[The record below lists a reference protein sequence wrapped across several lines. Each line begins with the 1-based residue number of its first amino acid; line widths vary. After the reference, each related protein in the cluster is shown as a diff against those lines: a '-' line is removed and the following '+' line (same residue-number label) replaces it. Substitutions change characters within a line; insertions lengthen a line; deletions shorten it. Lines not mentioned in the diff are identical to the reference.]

1 MFFGWGFRW
10 YSSHHP
16 EGSIGIRLVLE
27 TAHILVAE
35 ARIDHLLHDHFL
47 LNDPEIPE
55 KCTAVPRNGQDN
67 VIYGTGIMDY
77 K

>member
-1 MFFGWGFRW
+1 MVFFA
-10 YSSHHP
+10 SSRGIH
-16 EGSIGIRLVLE
+16 GGIRLVLE

-55 KCTAVPRNGQDN
+55 KCTVAVPRNG
-67 VIYGTGIMDY
+67 
-77 K
+77 